1 MKKLGLL
8 VITLFVVTCVV
19 IISCD
24 KQIKIPVSYTV
35 VTNHANAVN
44 DIFIPDSGQFDM
56 QILVKFL
63 SGYTQDKVTL
73 KISGLPA
80 DISVTPDSFS
90 AIPTNVDDFVFSTNH
105 AAHNTYRVT
114 ITGYAPDET
123 PQTYSFNLTVI
134 PADCATSLLGSL
146 SGHNACAVTG
156 STSYTST
163 GVASGT
169 ANTLIVNNFAGYG
182 TATNATIVLNCDN
195 DSLSIPNQNI
205 GNGAVLRGTGTF
217 TATGMT
223 IYYVASSTPTG
234 VADSCTVTY
243 SK

>member
-1 MKKLGLL
+1 MKKIGLL
-8 VITLFVVTCVV
+8 VITFFVVACVV
-19 IISCD
+19 VISCD
-24 KQIKIPVSYTV
+24 KAVKVPVSYTV
-35 VTNHANAVN
+35 VTNHATTVS

-63 SGYTQDKVTL
+63 SGYAQDNVTL

-90 AIPTNVDDFVFSTNH
+90 AVPSYVEDFVFSTNH
-105 AAHNTYRVT
+105 AAHNTYRIT
-114 ITGYAPDET
+114 ITGYAPEET

-146 SGHNACAVTG
+146 SGHNACEVSG
-156 STSYTST
+156 NTSYTST

-182 TATNATIVLNCDN
+182 TATNATVVLNCDN
-195 DSLSIPNQNI
+195 DSLSVPNQNI
-205 GNGAVLRGTGTF
+205 GNGTVLSGYGTF

-223 IYYVASSTPTG
+223 IYFSATSTPTG
-234 VADSCTVTY
+234 PADNCTVTY